1 MGGAEASRMSVETP
15 TATVDDLLHEASR
28 ALAEGNVD
36 GARRLLVDATCL
48 DPYDARPLIELSDLW
63 SDTDP
68 EQAVRWMRRAVEL
81 EPDQAGLHARLAEL
95 LAMRIGAG
103 S

>member
-1 MGGAEASRMSVETP
+1 MTVETP
-15 TATVDDLLHEASR
+15 TRTVDDLLHDASC

-63 SDTDP
+63 ADTDP

-81 EPDQAGLHARLAEL
+81 EPDSAGLHARLAEL
-95 LAMRIGAG
+95 IALRVRTGN
-103 S
+103 